1 MSIDLHKLIEQ
12 NIAAG
17 SEIVVAGPVSPDKVR
32 SAELMLGV
40 EFLLSYTAF
49 LTEYGAIE
57 IDGRSFAGL
66 TSSEVGTAGDVVA
79 FTKHARENYALPARY
94 VAIDFQDG
102 DAFLC
107 IDTEQKGV
115 GNESPVVLVSP
126 IGGKQQ
132 GPVAAESLT
141 DYLVRYLSS

>member
-1 MSIDLHKLIEQ
+1 M
-12 NIAAG
+12 
-17 SEIVVAGPVSPDKVR
+17 
-32 SAELMLGV
+32 
-40 EFLLSYTAF
+40 
-49 LTEYGAIE
+49 
-57 IDGRSFAGL
+57 
-66 TSSEVGTAGDVVA
+66 
-79 FTKHARENYALPARY
+79 PARY

-126 IGGKQQ
+126 VGGKQQ